1 MLAGSRHHV
10 QFMHALKLRVLV
22 GVPGCGLIGE
32 RGASN
37 EPNKVPLDPPLLLIW
52 SSHCFWN
59 WTLPTLS
66 EMIHVLSTYTLSFY
80 VIHSD
85 ISGGYSPSI
94 FNAMRV
100 AIHASKALSLTIN
113 ETDYWPLT
121 HHEAFYLATMGGA
134 QGQQSFIIEYGE
146 QEA

>member
-1 MLAGSRHHV
+1 
-10 QFMHALKLRVLV
+10 
-22 GVPGCGLIGE
+22 
-32 RGASN
+32 
-37 EPNKVPLDPPLLLIW
+37 
-52 SSHCFWN
+52 
-59 WTLPTLS
+59 
-66 EMIHVLSTYTLSFY
+66 MIHVLSTYTLSFY

-113 ETDYWPLT
+113 ETDYRPLT
-121 HHEAFYLATMGGA
+121 HHEAFYLATIGGA